1 MSKNEK
7 ENNGVSRVKAAAKN
21 PAVSQLFDKFI
32 TGGFDPNVVPES
44 YTNFDVEL
52 SDNETENVCKLLTRS
67 RINAYKNDIN
77 RSGKELIAQYLK
89 AVNDD
94 EKDPVV
100 FANKVIMTE
109 LLGHFDPEIYEDD
122 DALKITV
129 AALFRTV
136 FKDVVGIPVEVKEA
150 ANDSATVTETTE
162 VVKEDIPKVEV
173 VTDNE
178 EPAIVKEETIDKEG
192 LDKIQVD
199 FKSLVDGKITK
210 EDFIKTVETSVK
222 DERVVNAVKEN
233 LNNTKTPDSEETT
246 ALTTTVNMKR
256 IPESTSPKKM
266 GAVDMDWDLKVFAKL
281 AEKRDALLKEQG
293 IDSTIGNVVGQ
304 TMKMIRQTV

>member
-222 DERVVNAVKEN
+222 DERVV
-233 LNNTKTPDSEETT
+233 
-246 ALTTTVNMKR
+246 
-256 IPESTSPKKM
+256 KKSR
-266 GAVDMDWDLKVFAKL
+266 G
-281 AEKRDALLKEQG
+281 
-293 IDSTIGNVVGQ
+293 
-304 TMKMIRQTV
+304 